1 MALRD
6 GAANVSFAPSRYA
19 VEEQAVEVLLLHVLQ
34 EIGGGDGRGDL
45 VDLDDDAAE
54 LLYVHLDAR

>member
-1 MALRD
+1 M
-6 GAANVSFAPSRYA
+6 NFAPSRYA